1 MSIDIIGVVAFVEQ
15 GFNRDFF
22 VVANFALVVQ
32 SDQFRGFTSEHTAI
46 NENKFPHE
54 LLVVL
59 LILPP
64 TMELQKKSID
74 ALLESMA
81 ILRQELQNNQ
91 DSEKEIELLGELKL
105 LSARIYIESDL
116 SVMALLPGMNAE
128 EDTQTDDLI
137 DYTEDENVDDF
148 ESAELGNSEE
158 ILVAGFEE
166 EIGVEE
172 LESASATATE
182 EALESENLGLY
193 AQELVA
199 EIEEEIL
206 VSETPKEEEV
216 ISSKESDSLQQDLF
230 FAAVPVLGGQ
240 KNSNAISDEI
250 AKNANTEESI
260 AKIATIDFDSS
271 EFELPEFELPI
282 SVREEPI
289 ERNNAEE
296 ESLQNPDDLGMEDM
310 ATLAFKEGAMP
321 ELNEVAMPESE
332 GVVVPGISSMGA
344 PEIEAISNLAPLL
357 EVPVV
362 EVPVSEVA
370 EVASVEVP
378 VVAVPV
384 SEVAEV
390 ASVEVPVV
398 EVPVSEV
405 AEVASVEVPAVE
417 VSVSEVPALDV
428 PQPPISAINT
438 ITESPIDTSSSV
450 ELNANG
456 ELPPP
461 ALSGMNVEAIVNQM
475 PISRRFE
482 FANLLFGGDIQRM
495 GTFIHELLQAPTG
508 SGRMDVYERW
518 YDENNWRR
526 RDEAASDMLRLI
538 KRIFPG

>member
-362 EVPVSEVA
+362 AVPVSEIA

-378 VVAVPV
+378 M
-384 SEVAEV
+384 
-390 ASVEVPVV
+390 VEVS
-398 EVPVSEV
+398 VSEV

>member
-362 EVPVSEVA
+362 A
-370 EVASVEVP
+370 I
-378 VVAVPV
+378 
-384 SEVAEV
+384 
-390 ASVEVPVV
+390 
-398 EVPVSEV
+398 PVSEV